1 MCFIVQWH
9 NFHTFFILNLTV
21 GELNKVEDYTP
32 RLPKCKSSFY
42 LLQICLCVCV
52 CVCVCV
58 CGDIYTFTADKG
70 AIFNSITSTQ
80 NGQHFL
86 LSI

>member
-9 NFHTFFILNLTV
+9 NFHTFFTLNLTV

-42 LLQICLCVCV
+42 LLQVFVCV
-52 CVCVCV
+52 CVSVYV
-58 CGDIYTFTADKG
+58 GIYTSTADKG
-70 AIFNSITSTQ
+70 GIFNPITSTQ

-86 LSI
+86 LST